1 MRFGGAAVCNHE
13 PKEVC
18 GPMNDPRF
26 DAGLLD
32 MSDAAR
38 FLDIPRA
45 TFSRWARGYA
55 RGAPLLH
62 IVEASPRQAQVSFIA
77 MAEAHVLE
85 ALRKAGVRPARIRP
99 ALNRLAK
106 EFGREYVLV
115 ARNLATDGIDVLWD
129 FSRTSEGQGLME
141 GGTGQMVMREI
152 VEDYLQYLTW
162 ADDGYPE
169 MLELRNCQPSKV
181 VMDPYR
187 AFGQPIYVGSR
198 ARVRDVA
205 NMLKAGEDPQV
216 VADEHGVS
224 IEDVRTA
231 ARVLLGHAA

>member
-1 MRFGGAAVCNHE
+1 
-13 PKEVC
+13 
-18 GPMNDPRF
+18 
-26 DAGLLD
+26 
-32 MSDAAR
+32 
-38 FLDIPRA
+38 
-45 TFSRWARGYA
+45 
-55 RGAPLLH
+55 
-62 IVEASPRQAQVSFIA
+62 

-85 ALRKAGVRPARIRP
+85 ALRQAGVRPARIRP
-99 ALNRLAK
+99 ALNRLSA

-162 ADDGYPE
+162 AEDGYPR
-169 MLELRNCQPSKV
+169 MLQFRSCQPSKV

-187 AFGQPIYVGSR
+187 AFGQPIFESSR

-205 NMLKAGEDPQV
+205 NMLNAGEDPQV

-224 IEDVRTA
+224 LDEVRTA